1 MLRFQCF
8 EKWGFFFVGKKAV
21 WISRGGPF
29 GGEEQIEYC
38 EAFLRA
44 YFLLN
49 AIKYGILEGV
59 ELNTTC
65 ILQTL

>member
-1 MLRFQCF
+1 VDF
-8 EKWGFFFVGKKAV
+8 K
-21 WISRGGPF
+21 GGPH

-44 YFLLN
+44 HFLLN
-49 AIKYGILEGV
+49 TIKYGILEGV

>member
-1 MLRFQCF
+1 VI
-8 EKWGFFFVGKKAV
+8 FVVSVRQENTGVDFK
-21 WISRGGPF
+21 GGPH

-44 YFLLN
+44 HFLLN
-49 AIKYGILEGV
+49 TIKYGILEGV